1 MFRLK
6 LINWAS
12 LNFALQKCKLTYNFI
27 SKTNMYECLKKN
39 SSKIMIVSIN
49 LSGCYQAST
58 ITCQNIFVLII
69 SYCIWVLN
77 LSQGENFGLHVFPCR
92 ILAGTP
98 RTNAPEIRVV
108 VARFSNT
115 RDRASCQTNSTAII
129 FA

>member
-6 LINWAS
+6 LINWAF
-12 LNFALQKCKLTYNFI
+12 LNFALQKCKLTYDFI

-39 SSKIMIVSIN
+39 SSKIMIRIDQFVR
-49 LSGCYQAST
+49 YQAFT

-108 VARFSNT
+108 IARFSNT